1 MNEEQIQ
8 KILNDYKKKR
18 EREIQH
24 YHNVKKHDPIFI
36 EKNRLRAKQY
46 YEKNNDKYKQK
57 YLDNRDYQIARS
69 SFEYHKKKGSIHKY
83 KNKYPERFNLLV
95 EKGYV
100 INDDESKISNDC

>member
-69 SFEYHKKKGSIHKY
+69 SFEYHKNPSFADSSRLNPISTGQLQ
-83 KNKYPERFNLLV
+83 EMVLLKRIV
-95 EKGYV
+95 A
-100 INDDESKISNDC
+100 I